1 MDLPSENAAVPSPLT
16 AELSADAEVWPGWT
30 PRRTTR
36 SRLLLID
43 DHLLIREGIAALL
56 SLEGDLEVAG
66 TAASIPDGI
75 ELARALSPDLVISDL
90 TFPGCNGSMA
100 VRTLCQACPGTRVLV
115 LSVHDSLECIRAAF
129 SAGAVG
135 YLRKDASREEMLY
148 VIRRAVT
155 GGRSTC
161 LAVGDIVV
169 QDWLARSGL
178 GDSAAHAALSAED
191 RRALRLIALGVP
203 TWRIAEDFG
212 RGVKAV
218 EKYRASLM
226 RRLSLKNTAAVTR
239 FAVDMHLLS
248 HDEVDRLLT
257 ADEVS
262 RSTAREA

>member
-1 MDLPSENAAVPSPLT
+1 MDTQPEAGAVSSEIMT
-16 AELSADAEVWPGWT
+16 EVWPGWT
-30 PRRTTR
+30 PRHAARI
-36 SRLLLID
+36 RLMLID
-43 DHLLIREGIAALL
+43 DHLLIREGIEALL
-56 SLEGDLEVAG
+56 SLERDLEVVG
-66 TAASIPDGI
+66 TASSIPDGI

-90 TFPGCNGSMA
+90 TFPGCNGSTA
-100 VRTLCQACPGTRVLV
+100 VRTLCQACPETRVLV

-129 SAGAVG
+129 AAGAVG

-148 VIRRAVT
+148 AVRRAVA

-169 QDWLARSGL
+169 QDWLERGGL
-178 GDSAAHAALSAED
+178 REPAANACLSAED

-203 TWRIAEDFG
+203 TWRIAEEFG
-212 RGVKAV
+212 RGVKTV

-248 HDEVDRLLT
+248 HSEVDRLL
-257 ADEVS
+257 AAGAVS
-262 RSTAREA
+262 GSTAREAL